1 MVTSCIFA
9 SPIRCTVRPAHEPL
23 TRSTIASIGTHGHTL
38 GPTRLTFH
46 SFLSLM
52 PLFLRDDRLPWVG
65 LSTVQL
71 VSWLIYGVVYYV
83 TLRPYNPFPAIVQ
96 QQALWATG
104 LGLLVS
110 SLLGWAYYALG
121 ISRWHWG
128 WQSLAVALGSVGFGL
143 AWAGLN
149 HWGATYI
156 DPFELPVM
164 AYVGV
169 LPGQGSM
176 LSHPAAFPM
185 ILLVWSGSY
194 LGIAFWHERQ
204 VQQQR
209 VFQADAEA
217 QRARLQMLRYQLN
230 PHFFFNAL
238 NTINALADES
248 PRRVKEAV
256 HELSGFLRYS
266 LLDDDT
272 LMVALDKE
280 IEAVKHYLAIE
291 KMRFEDDLQVR
302 IDMDAAAKHQTVPAF
317 LVLPLIENAVKH
329 GQHTS
334 PFPLRV
340 RLTATLTDDRLRIA
354 VANTG
359 HLRTDA
365 PTDESTDTG
374 LTNVQARLQAQYP
387 DAHRFALTEDDG
399 WVRACIEIASPA
411 RTTSANH
418 G

>member
-1 MVTSCIFA
+1 M
-9 SPIRCTVRPAHEPL
+9 L
-23 TRSTIASIGTHGHTL
+23 RS
-38 GPTRLTFH
+38 
-46 SFLSLM
+46 
-52 PLFLRDDRLPWVG
+52 LRDDRARWVG
-65 LSTVQL
+65 LGTVQL
-71 VSWLIYGVVYYV
+71 LGWIVYGIVYYV

-96 QQALWATG
+96 QQALWAAG
-104 LGLLVS
+104 LGLFVS
-110 SLLGWAYYALG
+110 SLLGWVYYTLG

-128 WQSLAVALGSVGFGL
+128 WQSLVMALGSVGAGF
-143 AWAGLN
+143 AWAGAN
-149 HWGATYI
+149 HWGATHI

-164 AYVGV
+164 SYVGL
-169 LPGQGSM
+169 LPGQGSL

-185 ILLVWSGSY
+185 VLLVWSGSY
-194 LGIAFWHERQ
+194 LGIAFWRERQ

-266 LLDDDT
+266 LLDEDT
-272 LMVALDKE
+272 LMVSLDEE
-280 IEAVKHYLAIE
+280 IQAVKHYLAIE
-291 KMRFEDDLQVR
+291 TMRFEDDLQVTV
-302 IDMDAAAKHQTVPAF
+302 DMETAAGHQTVPAF
-317 LVLPLIENAVKH
+317 LVLPLIENAIKH

-340 RLTATLTDDRLRIA
+340 RLTATLTEEHLHIA

-359 HLRTDA
+359 RLRA
-365 PTDESTDTG
+365 NPPPAESTDTG
-374 LTNVQARLQAQYP
+374 LSNVRARLQAQYP
-387 DAHRFALTEDDG
+387 DAHRFSLTEDDG
-399 WVRACIEIASPA
+399 WVRACIDID
-411 RTTSANH
+411 RTTLTTNTSH
-418 G
+418 D

>member
-1 MVTSCIFA
+1 M
-9 SPIRCTVRPAHEPL
+9 L
-23 TRSTIASIGTHGHTL
+23 RS
-38 GPTRLTFH
+38 
-46 SFLSLM
+46 
-52 PLFLRDDRLPWVG
+52 LRNDRARWIG
-65 LSTVQL
+65 LSIVQL
-71 VSWLIYGVVYYV
+71 MGWGVYGIVYYV
-83 TLRPYNPFPAIVQ
+83 TLRPYNPFNAIVL

-104 LGLLVS
+104 LGFLVS

-128 WQSLAVALGSVGFGL
+128 WQSLAIGLGSVGVGL
-143 AWAGLN
+143 AWAGVN
-149 HWGATYI
+149 HWGTTRI
-156 DPFELPVM
+156 DPFVLPVIS
-164 AYVGV
+164 YVGI
-169 LPGQGSM
+169 LPGQGSL

-185 ILLVWSGSY
+185 VLLVWSGSY

-266 LLDDDT
+266 LLDEDT
-272 LMVALDKE
+272 LMVPLNEE
-280 IEAVKHYLAIE
+280 IQAVQHYLAIE
-291 KMRFEDDLQVR
+291 KMRFEDDLQVTV
-302 IDMDAAAKHQTVPAF
+302 DLDTDAGHQTVPAF

-340 RLTATLTDDRLRIA
+340 HLTATLTDDRLRIA

-365 PTDESTDTG
+365 PTDASTDTG
-374 LTNVQARLQAQYP
+374 LSNVRARLQAQYP
-387 DAHRFALTEDDG
+387 DAHRFTLTEDDG
-399 WVRACIEIASPA
+399 WVRARINID
-411 RTTSANH
+411 RTALTTNTSH
-418 G
+418 D